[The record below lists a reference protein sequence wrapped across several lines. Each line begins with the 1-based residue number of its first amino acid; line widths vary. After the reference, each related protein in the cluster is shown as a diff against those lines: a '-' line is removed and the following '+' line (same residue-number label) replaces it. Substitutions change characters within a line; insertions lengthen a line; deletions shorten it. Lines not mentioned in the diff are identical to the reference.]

1 MEKQVTSFKEI
12 KDLEREP
19 NGMLSMSPFTANG
32 KVYKFIKPGTPIGI
46 RKFTEYEKLKIVAGV
61 GKTFGEIATYLSG
74 HKNLLGADKP
84 FAEIR
89 TEAILATDSM
99 QKGIVEM
106 SKERYNQALYLCTI
120 FIYEDGK
127 DPYHWDIETATQMV
141 EDWEV
146 ERINENDLFF
156 FASLLI
162 PGFRQ
167 MFKELQEEAE
177 RQAENL
183 LGVSGLVTMGA

>member
-19 NGMLSMSPFTANG
+19 NGMLSMVPFTANG
-32 KVYKFIKPGTPIGI
+32 KVYKFIKPGSPIGI
-46 RKFTEYEKLKIVAGV
+46 KKWTEYEKLKIVVGS

-74 HKNLLGADKP
+74 HKNLLGADRP

-89 TEAILATDSM
+89 TEAILATDSA
-99 QKGIVEM
+99 QKAIIEM
-106 SKERYNQALYLCTI
+106 SKERYNQAMYLCTI
-120 FIYEDGK
+120 FIYEEGK
-127 DPYHWDIETATQMV
+127 DPYHWDIEMATNMV
-141 EDWEV
+141 EDWER
-146 ERINENDLFF
+146 ERINEHDLFF

-162 PGFRQ
+162 PKFRQ
-167 MFKELQEEAE
+167 IFKELQDEAE

-183 LGVSGLVTMGA
+183 LGASGLAMMGA